1 MKKIIIIL
9 AITIS
14 SLAAFAGEEN
24 VNTKVLNAFSREFAG
39 AKDVKWTA
47 NETYYKASFVFN
59 GQYLYAFYQLDGE
72 LMAMTRNIS
81 SLDLP
86 MNLQT
91 SLKKNYAGYWI
102 TDLFEISNNGGTNYY
117 ITMENAGSK
126 IVLKSSSTGSWS
138 VFNKSVK
145 L

>member
-1 MKKIIIIL
+1 MKKIIIML

-24 VNTKVLNAFSREFAG
+24 VNTKVLKAFSEEFAG
-39 AKDVKWTA
+39 AKDVKWTE
-47 NETYYKASFVFN
+47 NDTYYKASFVFN
-59 GQYLYAFYQLDGE
+59 GQYVYAFYKLDGE

-86 MNLQT
+86 MTLQS
-91 SLKKNYAGYWI
+91 SLKKHTGYWI
-102 TDLFEISNNGGTNYY
+102 SDLFEISNNDGTNYY

-126 IVLKSSSTGSWS
+126 IVLKSNSAGNWN
-138 VFNKSVK
+138 VFKKSAK
-145 L
+145 S

>member
-1 MKKIIIIL
+1 MKKIIIML

-24 VNTKVLNAFSREFAG
+24 VNKKVLDAFSQQFAG

-47 NETYYKASFVFN
+47 KDTYYQASFVFN
-59 GQYLYAFYQLDGE
+59 GQYADAFYQLNGK
-72 LMAMTRNIS
+72 LMAMVRNIS

-86 MNLQT
+86 MTLQT
-91 SLKKNYAGYWI
+91 SLKKYTGSWI
-102 TDLFEISNNGGTNYY
+102 SDLFEISDNDGTRYY

-126 IVLKSSSTGSWS
+126 IILKSDCAGNWN
-138 VFNKSVK
+138 VFKTSVK
-145 L
+145 